1 MKSIK
6 WTVILSGLFSGYLIL
21 DFLSWIFAGSG
32 LAEAIGSDS
41 PLVYAIAEAIPGLP
55 QWAFWLACGLSVVIV
70 SAIMVLCIY
79 VTVSGDTTKRSKG
92 VRY

>member
-1 MKSIK
+1 MN

-32 LAEAIGSDS
+32 LAEVIGSDS
-41 PLVYAIAEAIPGLP
+41 PLVYAVAESIPGLP

-79 VTVSGDTTKRSKG
+79 VAVNNNKPKRSSKG